1 MQPLS
6 RFMRSLACLMVLLA
20 GFAGAAR
27 AADASQAADLSQAVL
42 LVASDNQVN
51 SVYEKAVV
59 LAAPLPDGGHVG
71 IIINRPIGVKLETL
85 FPDQPSTHNVREQVY
100 LGGPVQPTALLA
112 LTSQPPAGDSSYL
125 ALMPG
130 LVAVL
135 DAESVDRIIETTPN
149 DARYFLG
156 FIFWGQDK
164 LADEI
169 GNGDWVVR
177 PADARSV
184 LPTSTSDLWQFLSA
198 DFI

>member
-6 RFMRSLACLMVLLA
+6 RFLRSLAFLMVLLA
-20 GFAGAAR
+20 GLAGAAR
-27 AADASQAADLSQAVL
+27 AAGPSPGADLSQAVL
-42 LVASDNQVN
+42 LVASRNQTN

-71 IIINRPIGVKLETL
+71 IIVNRPIGVKLESL
-85 FPDQPSTHNVREQVY
+85 FPDQPSTRNVTEQVY

-112 LTSQPPAGDSSYL
+112 LTHQPPNGDSSYL

-135 DAESVDRIIETTPN
+135 DADSVDQIIEATPN
-149 DARYFLG
+149 EARYFLG
-156 FIFWGQDK
+156 FTFWGPDK

-169 GNGDWVVR
+169 KNGDWVVR
-177 PADARSV
+177 PADAHSV
-184 LPTSTSDLWQFLSA
+184 LPTSTSELWESLSG

>member
-6 RFMRSLACLMVLLA
+6 RFLRSLAFLTVLLA
-20 GFAGAAR
+20 GVAGAAR
-27 AADASQAADLSQAVL
+27 AADPSQAADLSQAVL
-42 LVASDNQVN
+42 LVASSKLAN
-51 SVYEKAVV
+51 SAYEKAVI

-85 FPDQPSTHNVREQVY
+85 FPDQPSTRNVTEQVY

-112 LTSQPPAGDSSYL
+112 LTRQPPTGDSSYL
-125 ALMPG
+125 TLMPG

-135 DAESVDRIIETTPN
+135 DADSVDRIIDNTPN

-156 FIFWGQDK
+156 FNFWGQDQ
-164 LADEI
+164 LAGEI
-169 GNGDWVVR
+169 SNGDWVVR
-177 PADARSV
+177 PADAGAV
-184 LPTSTSDLWQFLSA
+184 LPTSTSDLWQLLSG